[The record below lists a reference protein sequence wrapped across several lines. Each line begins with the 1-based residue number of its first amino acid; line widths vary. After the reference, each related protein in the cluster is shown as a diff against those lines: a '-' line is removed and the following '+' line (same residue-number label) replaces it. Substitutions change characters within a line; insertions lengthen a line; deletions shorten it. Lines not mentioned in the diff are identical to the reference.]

1 MLYIS
6 TPPSSIHSPRNNK
19 STAPGT
25 MVGASSANT
34 NTNTNVMNRRGIQK
48 AQWINKNLT
57 RRDQLL
63 KMAQYEY
70 SRQLLQYTQ
79 AQLHRVPENQYCHTN
94 ETRSAPRS
102 S

>member
-6 TPPSSIHSPRNNK
+6 KPPSSIHSPRNNK
-19 STAPGT
+19 STAPTT
-25 MVGASSANT
+25 MIGATSANA
-34 NTNTNVMNRRGIQK
+34 NAMNRRGIQK

-79 AQLHRVPENQYCHTN
+79 AQLQRVPENQYCHTN